1 MELHHLGALLLFAF
15 VSTATPGPNN
25 IMLMSSGANV
35 GFRKTIPHMLGITI
49 GFAVML
55 ILVGVGLIGVFN
67 AYPQSHTILKYVSL
81 GYLLYLA
88 VKIATSGKVKEKGS
102 FTPMSF
108 LGAASFQWVNPKGW
122 SMALTAI
129 ALFSATGS
137 WWELLVISGIFT
149 LANIPS
155 VTLWT
160 LAGMQL
166 QRWLTT
172 SIRIKSFNVGMASLL
187 LLSAVA
193 ML

>member
-1 MELHHLGALLLFAF
+1 MELHHLGALLLFAL

-35 GFRKTIPHMLGITI
+35 GFKKTIPHMLGITI

-55 ILVGVGLIGVFN
+55 ILVGVGLISVFN

-88 VKIATSGKVKEKGS
+88 AKIATSGKAKEQRS
-102 FTPMSF
+102 FTAMSF

-137 WWELLVISGIFT
+137 WRELLVISGIFT

-160 LAGMQL
+160 LAGTQL

-172 SIRIKSFNVGMASLL
+172 SIRIRSFNIGMASLL

>member
-1 MELHHLGALLLFAF
+1 MELHHLGALLLFAL
-15 VSTATPGPNN
+15 VSTSTPGPNN

-35 GFRKTIPHMLGITI
+35 GFKKTIPHMLGITI

-55 ILVGVGLIGVFN
+55 ILVGVGLISVFN

-88 VKIATSGKVKEKGS
+88 AKIATSGKIKEQSS
-102 FTPMSF
+102 FTPMNFIS
-108 LGAASFQWVNPKGW
+108 AACFQWVNPKGW

-129 ALFSATGS
+129 ALFSATGA
-137 WWELLVISGIFT
+137 WWELLIIAGMFT

-160 LAGMQL
+160 LAGTQL

-172 SIRIKSFNVGMASLL
+172 TIRIKSFNAIMASLL
-187 LLSAVA
+187 VLSAVS

>member
-1 MELHHLGALLLFAF
+1 
-15 VSTATPGPNN
+15 
-25 IMLMSSGANV
+25 
-35 GFRKTIPHMLGITI
+35 
-49 GFAVML
+49 
-55 ILVGVGLIGVFN
+55 
-67 AYPQSHTILKYVSL
+67 
-81 GYLLYLA
+81 
-88 VKIATSGKVKEKGS
+88 
-102 FTPMSF
+102 
-108 LGAASFQWVNPKGW
+108 
-122 SMALTAI
+122 MALTAI

-172 SIRIKSFNVGMASLL
+172 SIRIKNFNVGMASLL